1 MVAVEQVIFNSIP
14 SAKPIPGETLKKVT
28 KDLDLDGPLEEGSVV
43 LKTTCLS
50 WDPYLRGRMRDE
62 SKESYVP
69 AFKLGEVIANFG
81 VGEVLQSSNDKFKK
95 GDHLYGSLDF
105 ATHQILKKDRADSL
119 VVLENKEN
127 LPWTYWV
134 GVLGMPGQTAA
145 WALQQVA
152 HVKKGDTVFVTGAM
166 GPVGQVTLGLCKAM
180 GARTIASAGSPEKVQ
195 FLRDVYK
202 VDKAFNYKTDD
213 VNEVLG
219 QWKKENGAFT
229 VLVDNVAG
237 PQLEAAL
244 EHIARGGRIAAIGAV
259 EQYNGAGHGIR
270 NVFQVVAKELK
281 WEGFIILNHL
291 TPEVLKQF
299 YDEVPPLVAD
309 GSIPVK
315 EAVTKGLD
323 NGESFAA
330 LFDSENSNFGKAVI
344 SFE

>member
-1 MVAVEQVIFNSIP
+1 MVAVEQLIFNSIP
-14 SAKPIPGETLKKVT
+14 SGKPIPGETLKKIT
-28 KDLDLDGPLEEGSVV
+28 KEVDLDAPLEEGSVV
-43 LKTTCLS
+43 LKTKCLS

-81 VGEVLQSSNDKFKK
+81 VGEVLQSRNSQFKK
-95 GDHLYGSLDF
+95 GDNLYGSLDF
-105 ATHQILKKDRADSL
+105 ATYQVLPKERADSL

-127 LPWTYWV
+127 LPATLWV
-134 GVLGMPGQTAA
+134 GCLGMPGQTAA

-166 GPVGQVTLGLCKAM
+166 GPVGQVTLGLCHAL
-180 GARTIASAGSPEKVQ
+180 GARTIASAGSAEKVQ
-195 FLRDVYK
+195 YLRDVYK
-202 VDKAFNYKTDD
+202 VDCAFNYKTEDAG
-213 VNEVLG
+213 EVLAK
-219 QWKKENGAFT
+219 WNKENGPFT

-237 PQLEAAL
+237 PQLDAAL
-244 EHIARGGRIAAIGAV
+244 EHIARGGRIAAIGSI
-259 EQYNGAGHGIR
+259 ESYNGSAYGIR

-291 TPEVLKQF
+291 TPEVLKKF
-299 YDEVPPLVAD
+299 YDEVPPLVAN